1 MLTFWFILVIR
12 VFKVGRGAVENKK
25 RKGRRGSMRKYR
37 GLSTLK
43 QCGGLPEGGNA
54 YS

>member
-25 RKGRRGSMRKYR
+25 RKGRRGSMRKR
-37 GLSTLK
+37 GGVEQRK
-43 QCGGLPEGGNA
+43 
-54 YS
+54 